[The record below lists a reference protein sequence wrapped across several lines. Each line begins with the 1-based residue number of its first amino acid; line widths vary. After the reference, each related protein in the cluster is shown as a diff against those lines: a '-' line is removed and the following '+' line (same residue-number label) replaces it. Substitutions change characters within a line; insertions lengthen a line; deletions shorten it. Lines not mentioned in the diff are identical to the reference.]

1 MLFEFNLYSGLLL
14 PPFLH
19 GVIYSGMLLVRGL
32 REGRLSD
39 RLLALLV
46 LLFTLRVGSW
56 MFGFAG
62 WYDSHDAYSTFMFYF
77 PFNFWL
83 AFGPLVYFYFRSLT
97 NGDFR
102 LGKTEYVHF
111 LPAGLWLL
119 YRALIFVKDVLI
131 DFGLKGQPFPYHF
144 GTKGT
149 LAEKGIL
156 HLDLAF
162 EILGYL
168 SISIYLVLTIRVY
181 RWYKRYLQE
190 QFSDT
195 EGIEF
200 AWLGRMLYA
209 ICLAL
214 AVFALFLLG
223 NSLSGYSMSYIQLWY
238 SYAAWGLIIYYLSIS
253 GFQFQPQKVRQLHF
267 VPEEVMTPVA
277 PDQQNLKEWA
287 PWRDK
292 LLALMNTQKP
302 FLNPDLNL
310 QELAGQLGISPGTLS
325 KVINGLLGKNFND
338 FVNEYRVQEAKV
350 RLADPQNSHLSILG
364 IAFECGFNSKATFN
378 RAFRKYAQQAP
389 SEFLQSLKSRS

>member
-19 GVIYSGMLLVRGL
+19 GVIYSGMLFVRGI

-46 LLFTLRVGSW
+46 VLFTLRVANW

-102 LGKTEYVHF
+102 FRKTEYFHF
-111 LPAGLWLL
+111 LPAALWLL

-144 GTKGT
+144 GTKGGM
-149 LAEKGIL
+149 AEKGIPL
-156 HLDLAF
+156 IDGIFDSLD
-162 EILGYL
+162 ILSVLVYL
-168 SISIYLVLTIRVY
+168 FLTLRVY
-181 RWYKRYLQE
+181 RRYQRYLNN

-195 EGIEF
+195 EGIDF

-209 ICLAL
+209 IGIAL
-214 AVFALFLLG
+214 GVFAVFRLTDYLG
-223 NSLSGYSMSYIQLWY
+223 TRPLTYIELWY
-238 SYAAWGLIIYYLSIS
+238 SYFAWGLIIYYLSIA
-253 GFQFQPQKVRQLHF
+253 GFHQLSSKAPLLHF
-267 VPEEVMTPVA
+267 VPEQDASEPA
-277 PDQQNLKEWA
+277 EPPNLAEWA
-287 PWRDK
+287 PWREK
-292 LLALMNTQKP
+292 LLALMDSQKP

-310 QELAGQLGISPGTLS
+310 QELAGQLGIPPNSLS

-338 FVNEYRVQEAKV
+338 FVNEYRVLEAKI

-378 RAFRKYAQQAP
+378 RAFRKYAHQAP
-389 SEFLQSLKSRS
+389 SEFLQSLKSRP